1 MDVKEFVS
9 KLPEELK
16 EELRS
21 ALISDEQ
28 VNTHKITCPK
38 CGKCNYTVNNRSE
51 CIPSYVPTFTGDSS
65 YVYNFAVKAH
75 TVEYCVCNTCGA
87 SFTITY

>member
-9 KLPEELK
+9 KLPKELK

-38 CGKCNYTVNNRSE
+38 CGKCSYTVNNRSE
-51 CIPSYVPTFTGDSS
+51 HIPSCVPTFTGDSS

-75 TVEYCVCNTCGA
+75 TVEYCVCNICGA
-87 SFTITY
+87 SFTITH